1 MPVSNSQKKA
11 TYNYKKRNYDFFQIL
26 LPIGKKS
33 ELQQHAQA
41 RQESLNQ
48 FINRAIDNQLK
59 ADQAEEKDFS
69 GLD

>member
-1 MPVSNSQKKA
+1 MAVTESQKKA
-11 TYNYKKRNYDFFQIL
+11 VYSYKKRNYDFFNL
-26 LPIGKKS
+26 MMEKGKREIIK
-33 ELQQHAQA
+33 EHAQA